1 MTSKKIKIVITIL
14 KALSTAVIAQ
24 TPSLVLP
31 VEHTEEVSSASFSSD
46 EKKVLTIFEYKQ
58 S

>member
-1 MTSKKIKIVITIL
+1 MAIL

-31 VEHTEEVSSASFSSD
+31 VEHTKEVSSASFSSD
-46 EKKVLTIFEYKQ
+46 EKKALTIFEYNQ
-58 S
+58 P